1 MTSVRIARVIEL
13 EPIKVEH
20 TDAIDQVLDR
30 FSFSVKTLL
39 TIFIFTIILLFSIWA
54 TWNLKNSLK
63 IDIVNGPHHE
73 TIDELNN
80 AFGI

>member
-1 MTSVRIARVIEL
+1 MTSVRIARVSEL

-30 FSFSVKTLL
+30 FAFSVKTLL
-39 TIFIFTIILLFSIWA
+39 TIFIFTVILLFSIWA

-80 AFGI
+80 TFGI